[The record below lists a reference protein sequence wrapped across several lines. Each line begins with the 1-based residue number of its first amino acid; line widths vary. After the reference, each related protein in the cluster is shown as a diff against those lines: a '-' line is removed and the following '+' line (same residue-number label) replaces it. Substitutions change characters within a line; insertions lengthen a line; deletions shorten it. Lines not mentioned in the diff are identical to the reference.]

1 MDARGKSVGSAM
13 VGSDSHRHHDRARG
27 RRALRAL
34 TLAAALLLGRAAG
47 AQLLDSTLDEVI
59 NDAID
64 EQVEQQLDTEITE
77 AIEQQVEDAVEQTV
91 ETAVETAVETVVE
104 QQIENTVTETIAE
117 QVEAGVTET
126 VQEQIESGVT
136 GAITQQLQSTIE
148 QVVEGTI
155 EGVVEDELG
164 DVLDGGLG
172 DIVEGVGET
181 AQRAVGGAVDA
192 ASGAQPPSETFV
204 AGVDAEGRAAEGQVW
219 VILVPNEHVARIE
232 GWGFNV
238 RLRRALPGL
247 DRVLLRVD
255 APEDRDIAQAALDL
269 ALDAPGTTV
278 DFNHVYAPGAE
289 DDVESNERG
298 PAAAPRAQA
307 PAAGS
312 ASLTIGIV
320 DSAVATQHAA
330 FDGVEIVQQDFV
342 AFDAPRPLEHG
353 TAVASILV
361 GKNGVLGRAR
371 LHAAAVFFSDGA
383 GKPAATT
390 ESLVA
395 ALAWHAAEGVDVVN
409 MSLAGPPNRV
419 LETAITAA
427 TERGMLIVAAVGNNG
442 PAGEPLYPAAYAPV
456 VGITAVDSN
465 RRIYRYANRGRHVSF
480 AAPGVRIKVA
490 DSDGGYATESGT
502 SMAAPYAA
510 AIIAQACAAH
520 AAPTNGDVL
529 ATLQSTAIDLGAKH
543 FDDVFGYGLIAAAAR

>member
-1 MDARGKSVGSAM
+1 M
-13 VGSDSHRHHDRARG
+13 VGNSEDLRHRSRG

-34 TLAAALLLGRAAG
+34 TLAAAALLGHAAG

-64 EQVEQQLDTEITE
+64 EQVEQQLDSEITE
-77 AIEQQVEDAVEQTV
+77 AIEQQVENAVEQTV
-91 ETAVETAVETVVE
+91 ETAVEDVVE
-104 QQIENTVTETIAE
+104 QQIENAVTDTIAE
-117 QVEAGVTET
+117 QVESGVIDT
-126 VQEQIESGVT
+126 VQEQVESGVT
-136 GAITQQLQSTIE
+136 GAITQQLQATIE

-155 EGVVEDELG
+155 EGVVEDELE
-164 DVLDGGLG
+164 DVLDGGLEDVLDNG
-172 DIVEGVGET
+172 VGQVVEGVGEA
-181 AQRAVGGAVDA
+181 AQRAVGGAAD
-192 ASGAQPPSETFV
+192 GAQAASETFV

-219 VILVPNEHVARIE
+219 VILVPTEHVGRIE

-238 RLRRALPGL
+238 RLRRTLTGL

-289 DDVESNERG
+289 DDVESSERG
-298 PAAAPRAQA
+298 LAAASRTTA
-307 PAAGS
+307 AAGA

-320 DSAVATQHAA
+320 DSAVATTHAA
-330 FDGVEIVQQDFV
+330 FDGAEIVQQDFV
-342 AFDAPRPLEHG
+342 PFAAPRPLEHG

-371 LHAAAVFFSDGA
+371 LHAATVFFADGA

-427 TERGMLIVAAVGNNG
+427 TERGMVIVAAVGNNG

-456 VGITAVDSN
+456 VGITAVDSSH
-465 RRIYRYANRGRHVSF
+465 RIYRYANRGRHVSF

-510 AIIAQACAAH
+510 AIIARACAAK
-520 AAPTNGDVL
+520 AAQSNGGVL
-529 ATLQSTAIDLGAKH
+529 ATLKTTAIDLGAKD
-543 FDDVFGYGLIAAAAR
+543 FDDVFGYGLIAAAESASAR